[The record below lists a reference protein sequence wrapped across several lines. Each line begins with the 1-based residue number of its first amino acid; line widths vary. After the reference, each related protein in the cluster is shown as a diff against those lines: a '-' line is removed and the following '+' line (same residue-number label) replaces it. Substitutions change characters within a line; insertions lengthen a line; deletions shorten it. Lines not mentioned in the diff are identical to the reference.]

1 MSAIASIGGASP
13 LDCRLRL
20 ERVAL
25 LSLALSLLCTLT
37 SLTHIATVNVVLAVY
52 GLVVASPRVSTLQP
66 RTFFLF
72 GGALAMSIL
81 TDALLVFA
89 ELLWFLHGW
98 NVIELLG
105 LALCAV
111 LKGSQLHSALVLYD
125 HLGGTVD
132 DVRAQV
138 PGLDAAMPYLSSVAA
153 ATPGQRPRP
162 RRSDF
167 IDVERGSSPGQ
178 SGNSGGSSHTTP
190 TASARKPM
198 RAAVVDRGP
207 RRSQTSARTR
217 GLRRRRDAVK
227 RMAHSIRTRRA
238 ASPRRR
244 ATRGRGNEPR
254 SSRQERA
261 AVSRPSRLALREAH
275 TRRAS
280 TFQSMSESALYYVRT
295 STYVCRGYPVYI
307 YKACGAMK

>member
-1 MSAIASIGGASP
+1 MASLGSGRVLNALGGEEAMSAIASIGGASP

-198 RAAVVDRGP
+198 RGSGRRSRSPPIPDLRQDARVEAPP
-207 RRSQTSARTR
+207 RR
-217 GLRRRRDAVK
+217 GEENGAVDTDETG
-227 RMAHSIRTRRA
+227 SL
-238 ASPRRR
+238 SEEESNEGEGER
-244 ATRGRGNEPR
+244 ATLIAAGAGSSEPTFSISLARG
-254 SSRQERA
+254 SYQES
-261 AVSRPSRLALREAH
+261 VD
-275 TRRAS
+275 
-280 TFQSMSESALYYVRT
+280 V
-295 STYVCRGYPVYI
+295 PVDV
-307 YKACGAMK
+307 

>member
-1 MSAIASIGGASP
+1 MASLGSGRVLNALGGEEAMSAIASIGGASP

-153 ATPGQRPRP
+153 ATAAAAAQRLYRRGARQQPRTEREQRRQQPHHPDRQRAQADAGSGRRSRSPPIPDQRQDARVEAPP
-162 RRSDF
+162 RRGEENGAVDTDETGSLSEEESNEGEGERATLIAAGAGSSEPTF
-167 IDVERGSSPGQ
+167 SISLARGSYQES
-178 SGNSGGSSHTTP
+178 
-190 TASARKPM
+190 
-198 RAAVVDRGP
+198 VD
-207 RRSQTSARTR
+207 
-217 GLRRRRDAVK
+217 V
-227 RMAHSIRTRRA
+227 
-238 ASPRRR
+238 
-244 ATRGRGNEPR
+244 
-254 SSRQERA
+254 
-261 AVSRPSRLALREAH
+261 
-275 TRRAS
+275 
-280 TFQSMSESALYYVRT
+280 
-295 STYVCRGYPVYI
+295 PVDV
-307 YKACGAMK
+307 